1 MYAKG
6 VEAFVYNRTPA
17 YDAIVERMKKHE
29 NEAGG
34 VKGASHGYGDF
45 EEELGLRARLKN
57 LARMP
62 TKDSSAKGTP
72 SDNEHTSSSKLGN
85 QECD

>member
-45 EEELGLRARLKN
+45 EEELGLRARLKTWRECRQRTALPRELHQITN
-57 LARMP
+57 ILALV
-62 TKDSSAKGTP
+62 S
-72 SDNEHTSSSKLGN
+72 
-85 QECD
+85 